1 MTADEVIPS
10 STLDYVPEVPAPAE
24 ELRFDGESGPFSFS
38 DFLEEYGDRATAESH
53 WSKAI
58 PADSEA
64 GRALTAAAT
73 AAVAAAHHAAE
84 DGMEMAVDP
93 EMEKRIAEL
102 RKVNARKLKRAE
114 LRRQRDSEDKVEEV
128 ALTASPPP
136 ANGAT
141 ANKAEPA
148 VVEDLE
154 ETPPPISQ
162 ADYEADME
170 EMELEM
176 ERLILRK
183 MKRAAYRKRDKQ
195 SLIAV
200 EEDPA
205 NFQLA
210 LRPEDPADEK
220 KKKKKRGS
228 ESSDDSEKKKKK
240 MRKKMQKALANE
252 PIIPKTMGPGMLDV
266 VSGGKAGPVP
276 TSKKQVCHRYLLGD
290 CQNAAALCPFEH
302 PTSAAECE
310 KWAKYFMTLECK
322 RGDACTSMKCLY
334 NHPTGGPR
342 INGRKSAPGTQ
353 L

>member
-1 MTADEVIPS
+1 
-10 STLDYVPEVPAPAE
+10 
-24 ELRFDGESGPFSFS
+24 
-38 DFLEEYGDRATAESH
+38 
-53 WSKAI
+53 
-58 PADSEA
+58 
-64 GRALTAAAT
+64 
-73 AAVAAAHHAAE
+73 
-84 DGMEMAVDP
+84 MAVDP
-93 EMEKRIAEL
+93 EMEKRI
-102 RKVNARKLKRAE
+102 ARKLKRAE

-210 LRPEDPADEK
+210 LRPEDPADVR
-220 KKKKKRGS
+220 KRKRS
-228 ESSDDSEKKKKK
+228 VEV
-240 MRKKMQKALANE
+240 RVLTT
-252 PIIPKTMGPGMLDV
+252 PK
-266 VSGGKAGPVP
+266 
-276 TSKKQVCHRYLLGD
+276 
-290 CQNAAALCPFEH
+290 
-302 PTSAAECE
+302 
-310 KWAKYFMTLECK
+310 
-322 RGDACTSMKCLY
+322 
-334 NHPTGGPR
+334 
-342 INGRKSAPGTQ
+342 
-353 L
+353 